1 MRRNK
6 PFIDWSGSL
15 EQNRY
20 MLNMAIDSISN
31 IGSIIG
37 VIASN
42 CCANGINAS
51 ELYKCSNIIKDV
63 CRDIRKFDLDLSNV
77 FYEASYKHTKRDMKK
92 RNKG

>member
-6 PFIDWSGSL
+6 PFRDWSGSL
-15 EQNRY
+15 HQNRY
-20 MLNMAIDSISN
+20 MLNMASDSISN

-37 VIASN
+37 AIASN

-63 CRDIRKFDLDLSNV
+63 CKDIRKFELNLGNM
-77 FYEASYKHTKRDMKK
+77 FYKASYKHTQRDMKK
-92 RNKG
+92 